1 MPRFLSNG
9 RRRTFKTSTEVLTFL
24 VCTESKRGI
33 SILLLRE
40 KHTSDRRM
48 EFGDGSSCPLVG
60 GGGGEE
66 ETRCIGYSGRKSSFW
81 FLVSEGFS
89 LSSLWEQIKGQ
100 FMVAGLYDRSVHMR
114 TDQQTRSK
122 TRASDNLQK
131 PIPSD
136 LLLLPRLRLPGEPQL
151 SKNSTTRREQ
161 SIQA

>member
-1 MPRFLSNG
+1 M
-9 RRRTFKTSTEVLTFL
+9 
-24 VCTESKRGI
+24 
-33 SILLLRE
+33 LLPRE
-40 KHTSDRRM
+40 KHTSYRRM
-48 EFGDGSSCPLVG
+48 EFRDGASCPLVG

-81 FLVSEGFS
+81 FMVSGGFS
-89 LSSLWEQIKGQ
+89 LSSLWERVKGQ

-136 LLLLPRLRLPGEPQL
+136 LLLLARFRLPGEPQL
-151 SKNSTTRREQ
+151 PKKSAIMPEQ
-161 SIQA
+161 SSKHELPGAGEGHFRCKT